1 MTATVTGTTM
11 TECLNKA
18 SMLQRFGW
26 AIQKPIHKDGD
37 VWKIVLYL
45 KV

>member
-1 MTATVTGTTM
+1 MTATVTGSTM
-11 TECLNKA
+11 VECINKA

-26 AIQKPIHKDGD
+26 AVQKPIFFEDN
-37 VWKIVLYL
+37 VWKIILYL